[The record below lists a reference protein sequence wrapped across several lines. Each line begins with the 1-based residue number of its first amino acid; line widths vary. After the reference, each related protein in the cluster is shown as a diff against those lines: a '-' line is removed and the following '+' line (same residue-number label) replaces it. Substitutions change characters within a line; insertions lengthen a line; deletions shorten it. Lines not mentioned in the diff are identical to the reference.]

1 MQVKNMTI
9 YMGQDER
16 VLRRHEQEQSASGDR
31 KNAGSISAVG
41 LMNGQMDSILMRKQM
56 AQKHAMKIVQDT
68 YAAEQKID
76 MDQDLRRQNV
86 KDLKKQL
93 NELKENIAAQDFGDV
108 PEEELTAEM
117 IEQRDQAIE
126 EYQKQANRLES
137 QIEAENM
144 AIRDTKLERLKK
156 SPMLKA
162 SKEADAIL
170 EAANDEILGM
180 LIQESRDHIDEEMEE
195 KEEQAEKLEE
205 KKEAEE
211 ELIEKRQEREDELEE
226 LTEMIQDSGAD
237 DVQKELEDML
247 EKLKLIEEDLKGAAV
262 DTKL

>member
-16 VLRRHEQEQSASGDR
+16 VLRRQAENASKED
-31 KNAGSISAVG
+31 KSSKSISAVG
-41 LMNGQMDSILMRKQM
+41 LLNGRTDTILMRKQL
-56 AQKHAMKIVQDT
+56 AQKQAMKIVQDT
-68 YAAEQKID
+68 FASEEKID
-76 MDQDLRRQNV
+76 MDQDLRRENV
-86 KDLKKQL
+86 KELKKQL
-93 NELKENIAAQDFGDV
+93 NEIKENIAAQDFGDV

-117 IEQRDQAIE
+117 KAQRDQAIE
-126 EYQKQANRLES
+126 EYQRQASQLEN
-137 QIEAENM
+137 QIEAQNM

-162 SKEADAIL
+162 EKEADAVL

-180 LIQESRDHIDEEMEE
+180 LIQEGKDHIDEEMEK
-195 KEEQAEKLEE
+195 KEEQQEKIEE

-211 ELIEKRQEREDELEE
+211 AVIEKRQEREDELEE
-226 LTEMIQDSGAD
+226 LTEAVQDSGTD

-247 EKLKLIEEDLKGAAV
+247 EKLKLIEEDLKGVSV